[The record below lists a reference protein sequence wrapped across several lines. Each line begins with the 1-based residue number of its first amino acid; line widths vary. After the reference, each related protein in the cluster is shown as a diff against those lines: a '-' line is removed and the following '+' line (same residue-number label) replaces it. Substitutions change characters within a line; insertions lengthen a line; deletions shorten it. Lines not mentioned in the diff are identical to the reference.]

1 MTSGWPD
8 LRKLELPIH
17 SHHLNR
23 GNITQLAPFLV
34 HFRWLCHN
42 NLAMSAQTVTQPET
56 ANDWKSRLESKMSVA
71 AICISAKCSPA
82 QTSFQAYHI
91 WTLMMCP
98 AARHQWWGIANCVT
112 IPRVHVSM
120 FGHHWSLMDS
130 DSEYVKSPAT
140 ARASPEH
147 SYESQ
152 NQAENI
158 SADKDCSVK
167 NCVDMTQKATHLG
180 YW

>member
-1 MTSGWPD
+1 
-8 LRKLELPIH
+8 
-17 SHHLNR
+17 
-23 GNITQLAPFLV
+23 
-34 HFRWLCHN
+34 
-42 NLAMSAQTVTQPET
+42 
-56 ANDWKSRLESKMSVA
+56 MSVA

-140 ARASPEH
+140 ARASPESTVTSH
-147 SYESQ
+147 KIRLK
-152 NQAENI
+152 I
-158 SADKDCSVK
+158 SAQTKTVQWKTVLIWLKRRLIWDIDKTQID
-167 NCVDMTQKATHLG
+167 NVDMFLG
-180 YW
+180 LLQIFQMTTMTDDKNV

>member
-1 MTSGWPD
+1 
-8 LRKLELPIH
+8 
-17 SHHLNR
+17 
-23 GNITQLAPFLV
+23 
-34 HFRWLCHN
+34 
-42 NLAMSAQTVTQPET
+42 
-56 ANDWKSRLESKMSVA
+56 MSVA

-98 AARHQWWGIANCVT
+98 AARHQWWGIANFVT

-140 ARASPEH
+140 ARASLVSTVTSH
-147 SYESQ
+147 KIRLK
-152 NQAENI
+152 I
-158 SADKDCSVK
+158 SAQTKTVQWKTVLIWLKRRLIWDIDKTQID
-167 NCVDMTQKATHLG
+167 NVDMFLG
-180 YW
+180 LLQIFQMTTMTDDINV